1 MSQACDPLRAS
12 GAPMTEETQD
22 APASGAARSAKLKP
36 PFRSPSPKTA
46 VILVHGMGEQRPME
60 TLWGFVKAAWVHNP
74 DSGAAIRNDVFSQP
88 SVIPGN
94 YELRRITTRYAALDE
109 GKDRRVDFF
118 EFYWAHMMTGNTV
131 RGLTGWLGSL
141 FLRAPGSVPKQLM
154 GFWLTGVL
162 LYLLTAAFLAIA
174 AAKAAGIEL
183 LEAAGLPQAG
193 AAGWYTA
200 AAVVAFLAGWL
211 ATLVTPVAGDAA
223 RYLSPDPD
231 NVEAR
236 QKIREA
242 GVDLIQRI
250 TNNGYHDRIVL
261 VGHSLGTVIAY
272 DILTHAWGT
281 LTQTQWFSLYG
292 GDTAANLQLSAK
304 LEAVEL
310 AAAHVATDQAAF
322 RASQRS
328 WFAALN
334 AAAIERGVSSPWIVS
349 DLVTLG
355 SPLSKAN
362 VLMARNEGLF
372 DEKRNRLEFPSC
384 PPKFET
390 KDDPADPDRFSF
402 VRADPAKRLPN
413 TGAVFSAV
421 VWTNVWFPSLLV
433 VFGDFVSGPV
443 SRLFGGGVR
452 DIEIPLA
459 FPRFRHLDY
468 WKDPEASDEKAPWLM
483 ALRQA
488 INLRRVDN

>member
-1 MSQACDPLRAS
+1 MAEDVP
-12 GAPMTEETQD
+12 D
-22 APASGAARSAKLKP
+22 APTRGETGSANVKP
-36 PFRSPSPKTA
+36 PFRPRSPKTA

-60 TLWGFVKAAWVHNP
+60 TLWRFVKAAWIHNP
-74 DSGAAIRNDVFSQP
+74 DVGATARNDVFSQP
-88 SVIPGN
+88 SIIPGN

-118 EFYWAHMMTGNTV
+118 EFYWAHMMTGNTG
-131 RGLTGWLGSL
+131 RSLIGWLSAL
-141 FLRAPGSVPKQLM
+141 FLRAPGSVPKDLI
-154 GFWLTGVL
+154 GFWVIGVALYALT
-162 LYLLTAAFLAIA
+162 TAFLAIA
-174 AAKAAGIEL
+174 AARAADIEILAIVGI
-183 LEAAGLPQAG
+183 PDAG
-193 AAGWYTA
+193 AAGWYTV

-231 NVEAR
+231 NVRAR
-236 QKIREA
+236 QEIREA

-292 GDTAANLQLSAK
+292 GDPAANALLSGK

-310 AAAHVATDQAAF
+310 SADRVTTDLAAF
-322 RASQRS
+322 RKSQRN

-334 AAAIERGVSSPWIVS
+334 TAAIEREVSSPWIVS

-362 VLMARNEGLF
+362 VLMARNDKLF
-372 DEKRNRLEFPSC
+372 VEKKQRMEFPTC
-384 PPKFET
+384 PPQFE
-390 KDDPADPDRFSF
+390 KKSEPSDPSRFSF

-421 VWTNVWFPSLLV
+421 VWTNVWFPSLFV

-452 DIEIPLA
+452 DICIPLA
-459 FPRFRHLDY
+459 FPKFRHLDY
-468 WKDPEASDEKAPWLM
+468 WKNPEAGDDKAPWLS